1 MPKKQ
6 KQTLQKCYG
15 NLYKINKVLYNLY
28 ITHSKMGEKRSFFF
42 ISFHGICVKIQN
54 EGVLRNYRGEKVY
67 EKSQVEE
74 SRFGSS
80 CYSFGRKHGGC
91 RQQPTH
97 RVRSFNW
104 KGELRRR
111 QTQRRSRCSLTN
123 TAERSERRT
132 STITGSSI

>member
-1 MPKKQ
+1 MPKAKT
-6 KQTLQKCYG
+6 TLQKCYG

-28 ITHSKMGEKRSFFF
+28 ITHSNMEKRSFFF

-80 CYSFGRKHGGC
+80 CYSFGRKHGVAGN
-91 RQQPTH
+91 
-97 RVRSFNW
+97 S
-104 KGELRRR
+104 LR
-111 QTQRRSRCSLTN
+111 
-123 TAERSERRT
+123 
-132 STITGSSI
+132 TG